1 MKRHTPDVQLLHAR
15 QVKRDLDEA
24 EGRLCNA
31 LQGTGDDT
39 VARSIEAAR
48 KALKPALRRAKLAV
62 KDADLRAAEQ
72 PDLGLSGAPTREE
85 GTMKGKHQ
93 GHTLPADAP
102 GMDES

>member
-1 MKRHTPDVQLLHAR
+1 MRRHEPDVRRLHAR
-15 QVKRDLDEA
+15 QVNRDLQNA

-31 LQGTGDDT
+31 LQETTDDA

-72 PDLGLSGAPTREE
+72 LDLGPDAGVPTREE
-85 GTMKGKHQ
+85 
-93 GHTLPADAP
+93 A
-102 GMDES
+102 